1 MYLTTGSPLKGRQLE
16 NLKRF
21 LGSCNLDYDESIG
34 FTAVLME
41 EDEIVATGSL
51 DGGTIKCV
59 AVSPAHQG
67 EDAASQ
73 VMTALLARASEQGI
87 QHLMLYTKPQNQYI
101 FSSFGFHPVIR
112 TADCL
117 LMENRRDG
125 LKRFLMELD
134 KPKDDNGPVG
144 CIVANCNPF
153 TYGHRYLIET
163 AARECAWVHV
173 FVLSENRGMFTP
185 GERMKMVKDGCG
197 DLKNVIVHPTGPY
210 MVSSAT
216 FPSYFIKDKLR
227 TNDIHCEM
235 DLRLFAEKIAP
246 ELSVTRRYVGTEPE
260 CAVTGKYKERMR
272 AMLPSCGIELIEIE
286 RRENRGRAVSASHAR
301 GLIQNKQWNEL
312 MELLPDSSMKVIC
325 AKEGEESWLIHSACS
340 EI

>member
-1 MYLTTGSPLKGRQLE
+1 MYMATGSPLKGRQLE

-21 LGSCNLDYDESIG
+21 LNSCQLDYDESIG

-41 EDEIVATGSL
+41 EDEIIAAGSL
-51 DGGTIKCV
+51 DGATIKCV

-73 VMTALLARASEQGI
+73 VMTALLERASEQGI
-87 QHLMLYTKPQNQYI
+87 HHLMLYTKPQNQYI

-117 LMENRRDG
+117 LMENKRDG
-125 LKRFLMELD
+125 LKRFLAELNQPTD
-134 KPKDDNGPVG
+134 ENGPVG

-163 AARECAWVHV
+163 AAHACAWVHV
-173 FVLSENRGMFTP
+173 FVLSEKRGMFTP
-185 GERMKMVKDGCG
+185 EERMRMVKDGCD

-216 FPSYFIKDKLR
+216 FPNYFIKDKLR
-227 TNDIHCEM
+227 TGDIHCEM
-235 DLRLFAEKIAP
+235 DVRLFAEKIAP
-246 ELSVTRRYVGTEPE
+246 ALSIARRYVGTEPE
-260 CAVTGKYKERMR
+260 CNVTNRYNKRMK
-272 AMLPSCGIELIEIE
+272 ALLPSYGIELMEIP
-286 RRENRGRAVSASHAR
+286 RKENGGRAVSASHAR
-301 GLIQNKQWNEL
+301 RLIEEKQWAQL
-312 MELLPDSSMKVIC
+312 KELLPESSMKVIC
-325 AKEGEESWLIHSACS
+325 EKEGDESCLIHSECS
-340 EI
+340 GI